1 MKLDR
6 INKKDLNA
14 HLKESA
20 KKLGFRIW
28 RPYLLKLNSTKIN
41 AGIFYF
47 GIFITKGALEKLD
60 KEEQFAI
67 LDHEFGHIKRWKE
80 DIFLI
85 IYCLLPLPFIVY
97 SIFDL
102 LLHFLLFRCLIL
114 EKVLITI
121 PFLFLFLILRFF
133 KLDYMI
139 NLKIKSEFEADKI
152 SAELGNAKA
161 LISVLQKK
169 KADKE
174 QSYSRFLDFILRLIP
189 RFYFSNHLIHP
200 PIDERIKKL
209 EEFLKFKN
217 TENYITK

>member
-28 RPYLLKLNSTKIN
+28 RPFLLILNSTEIN

-80 DIFLI
+80 DLFLI
-85 IYCLLPLPFIVY
+85 FYCLLPLPFIVY
-97 SIFDL
+97 SVFDL
-102 LLHFLLFRCLIL
+102 LLPFLLFRCLIL
-114 EKVLITI
+114 EKVLIYTI

-161 LISVLQKK
+161 LISTLQKK

-174 QSYSRFLDFILRLIP
+174 QSYSRISDFILRLIP

-200 PIDERIKKL
+200 STDERIKKL
-209 EEFLKFKN
+209 KEFL
-217 TENYITK
+217 